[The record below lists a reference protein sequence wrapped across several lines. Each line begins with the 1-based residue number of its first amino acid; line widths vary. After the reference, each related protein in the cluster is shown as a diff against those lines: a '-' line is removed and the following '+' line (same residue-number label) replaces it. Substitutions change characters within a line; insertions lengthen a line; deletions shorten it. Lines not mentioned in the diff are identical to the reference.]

1 MKRVIAFLLLMT
13 LCLTFWACAPKRVT
27 EKGSQQVSS
36 TDVTQILVRHFPES
50 DGYTRNY
57 TNPEKIKAVT
67 DYVDGLTLDVL
78 FKEDPD
84 AYSGETWEI
93 TYIYKDGTEMVM
105 YHFGNLFFRASGN
118 EWRKMDTAQAKAFAD
133 IIWRYASDE

>member
-1 MKRVIAFLLLMT
+1 MKRIIALLLLT
-13 LCLTFWACAPKRVT
+13 ALCLTLWACTPKRIT

-36 TDVTQILVRHFPES
+36 ADVTKILVRHFPES
-50 DGYTRNY
+50 DGYARTY
-57 TNPEKIKAVT
+57 TDPKKIKDVT
-67 DYVDGLTLDVL
+67 DYIDGLTLDVL

-84 AYSGETWEI
+84 EYSGGTWEI
-93 TYIYKDGTEMVM
+93 TYVYKDGTDVVM

-118 EWRKMDTAQAKAFAD
+118 GWRKMDAAQAKAFAN